1 MPRKKINEQKTNES
15 LKKAKILITIVDRNK
30 VEFYLDVLSQFEI
43 NLQFVTYG
51 RGTAS
56 NEALELLGL
65 NNYKG
70 IIFSVVREDMAKE
83 VLKTLEE
90 KFSNIKKGKGVCV
103 KIPIASVMGVNL
115 YQFMINNRERRRN

>member
-70 IIFSVVREDMAKE
+70 IIFSIFMLLDIGSIRLRTVWLVLNRLPNRRFGRFGLVN
-83 VLKTLEE
+83 VLKPGRPAVL
-90 KFSNIKKGKGVCV
+90 N
-103 KIPIASVMGVNL
+103 MR
-115 YQFMINNRERRRN
+115 NNNT

>member
-30 VEFYLDVLSQFEI
+30 VEFCLDVLSQFEI

-103 KIPIASVMGVNL
+103 QIPIASVMGVNL

>member
-90 KFSNIKKGKGVCV
+90 KFSNIKKGKAVCV
-103 KIPIASVMGVNL
+103 QIPIASVMGVNL